1 MQTTSELLAAIKTK
15 MAKLA
20 NTLAKQQEPPPKPT
34 KINNIWR
41 CKNNTSNRRSN
52 KISLENSLKFFDI
65 YKNLK

>member
-1 MQTTSELLAAIKTK
+1 MQTSKLMAEIKIK

-20 NTLAKQQEPPPKPT
+20 NTLAKQQEPPKPT

-41 CKNNTSNRRSN
+41 CKNNINNRRSN
-52 KISLENSLKFFDI
+52 KISLENSLKFFAI

>member
-1 MQTTSELLAAIKTK
+1 MKTTNQLMAEIKIK

-20 NTLAKQQEPPPKPT
+20 NTLAKQPEPPKPT
-34 KINNIWR
+34 IINNIWR

>member
-1 MQTTSELLAAIKTK
+1 MQNNSELLAEIKTK

-20 NTLAKQQEPPPKPT
+20 NTLAKQQPEPPKPT

-41 CKNNTSNRRSN
+41 CKNNTNNRRSN

>member
-1 MQTTSELLAAIKTK
+1 MK

-20 NTLAKQQEPPPKPT
+20 NTLAKQPKPP
-34 KINNIWR
+34 
-41 CKNNTSNRRSN
+41 KNNTNNRRSN

>member
-1 MQTTSELLAAIKTK
+1 MQTSKLMAEIKIK

-20 NTLAKQQEPPPKPT
+20 NTLAKQQPKPPKPT
-34 KINNIWR
+34 IINNLWR
-41 CKNNTSNRRSN
+41 CKNNTNRRSN